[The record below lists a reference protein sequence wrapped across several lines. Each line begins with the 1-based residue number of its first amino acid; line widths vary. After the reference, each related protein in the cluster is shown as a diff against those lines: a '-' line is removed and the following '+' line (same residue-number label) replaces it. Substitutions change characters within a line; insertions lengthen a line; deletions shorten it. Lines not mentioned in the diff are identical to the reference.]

1 MIGVGIDVSKLKSTI
16 CILNEYGEVL
26 QTPYEISHT
35 ETDLKELSK
44 SIKGYGGK
52 NDVRVVMEATGAYIR
67 PILYYLLDE
76 DIFVSEIN
84 PLAMKKYRADINF
97 RGVKNDRIDAMAIAQ
112 YTVEKWN
119 RLKEYQR
126 ADNEY
131 AAMKALSRQYLSYMK
146 PHVILTQNLDHL
158 IDQVMPGIKKE
169 FDGYDSV
176 TGKDRLADFLEE
188 FRHYDYITSLG
199 PKKFEERFDK
209 WAKKKGYHPRQNKPN
224 KIYSLAKEGIP
235 TLAYDPTSRLLV
247 EQAVA
252 ALKGLNQVL
261 YQIFPCKTACTIY
274 FENKNRN
281 VKIDGY
287 VETLEGDLFSMQER
301 IQISIICPRPY
312 FEDLNAIYTE
322 ISTTIKR
329 FSFPFSISQP
339 IPLGEVLDT
348 PHAFITNFGD
358 TDTGFTLTG
367 EITKALTTFTITNLT
382 TGAYFTLNYAFAA
395 GDIITLCTIQ
405 GRLSVQ
411 IQRSGAVINLLNKV
425 DENSSW
431 IKLQAGYNDLTF
443 SCGEED
449 PDFPLAI
456 TALWLYGGV

>member
-44 SIKGYGGK
+44 RIKGHGGK
-52 NDVRVVMEATGAYIR
+52 NDVRVVMEATGAYGR
-67 PILYYLLDE
+67 PVLYYLLNE

-97 RGVKNDRIDAMAIAQ
+97 RGVKNDSIDAMAIAQ
-112 YTVEKWN
+112 YAVEKWN

-169 FDGYDSV
+169 FDGYDPV

-199 PKKFEERFDK
+199 PKKFEERFNK

-252 ALKGLNQVL
+252 ALKSLNQVL
-261 YQIFPCKTACTIY
+261 YKILAQIRELAEK
-274 FENKNRN
+274 
-281 VKIDGY
+281 
-287 VETLEGDLFSMQER
+287 
-301 IQISIICPRPY
+301 RPEY
-312 FEDLNAIYTE
+312 AAVRAM
-322 ISTTIKR
+322 S
-329 FSFPFSISQP
+329 
-339 IPLGEVLDT
+339 GV
-348 PHAFITNFGD
+348 GD
-358 TDTGFTLTG
+358 TLAPLLIAEVGDPRRYHSGDALIACVGIDVPPYESGQYKASERKITRKGSKQLRKLGYLLVKNLRKIKPTKDTAVYDYYLKKKSEGKKDKQAIVAAMNKFFRIYYARSM
-367 EITKALTTFTITNLT
+367 E
-382 TGAYFTLNYAFAA
+382 AY
-395 GDIITLCTIQ
+395 
-405 GRLSVQ
+405 
-411 IQRSGAVINLLNKV
+411 RS
-425 DENSSW
+425 
-431 IKLQAGYNDLTF
+431 
-443 SCGEED
+443 
-449 PDFPLAI
+449 
-456 TALWLYGGV
+456 

>member
-52 NDVRVVMEATGAYIR
+52 NDVRVVMEATGAYSR
-67 PILYYLLDE
+67 PVLYYLLDE
-76 DIFVSEIN
+76 GIFVSEIN

-97 RGVKNDRIDAMAIAQ
+97 RGVKNDSIDAMAIAQ
-112 YTVEKWN
+112 YTIEKWN
-119 RLKEYQR
+119 KLKEYQR
-126 ADNEY
+126 ADKEY

-146 PHVILTQNLDHL
+146 PHVALVQNLDHL

-169 FDGYDSV
+169 FDGYDPV

-199 PKKFEERFDK
+199 PKKFDERFSK
-209 WAKKKGYHPRQNKPN
+209 WAKKKGYRPRQNKSD

-261 YQIFPCKTACTIY
+261 YQILTQIRELAEKRPEYEAVRAMSGVGDVLAPLLVAEVGDPRRYHSGDALIACIGIDVPPYDSGQFKASDRKITRKGSKQLRKLGYLLVKNLRKIKPAKDTAVYDYYLKKKSEGKKDKQAIVAAMNKFFRIY
-274 FENKNRN
+274 YAR
-281 VKIDGY
+281 
-287 VETLEGDLFSMQER
+287 SME
-301 IQISIICPRPY
+301 
-312 FEDLNAIYTE
+312 
-322 ISTTIKR
+322 
-329 FSFPFSISQP
+329 
-339 IPLGEVLDT
+339 
-348 PHAFITNFGD
+348 
-358 TDTGFTLTG
+358 
-367 EITKALTTFTITNLT
+367 
-382 TGAYFTLNYAFAA
+382 AY
-395 GDIITLCTIQ
+395 
-405 GRLSVQ
+405 
-411 IQRSGAVINLLNKV
+411 RS
-425 DENSSW
+425 
-431 IKLQAGYNDLTF
+431 
-443 SCGEED
+443 
-449 PDFPLAI
+449 
-456 TALWLYGGV
+456 

>member
-26 QTPYEISHT
+26 KAPYEISHT

-44 SIKGYGGK
+44 RIKGHGGK
-52 NDVRVVMEATGAYIR
+52 NDVRVVMEATGAYGR
-67 PILYYLLDE
+67 PVLYYLLNE

-97 RGVKNDRIDAMAIAQ
+97 RGVKNDSIDAMAIAQ
-112 YTVEKWN
+112 YTIEKWN
-119 RLKEYQR
+119 KLKEYQR

-146 PHVILTQNLDHL
+146 PHVALTQNLDHL

-169 FDGYDSV
+169 FDGYDPG

-209 WAKKKGYHPRQNKPN
+209 WAKKKGYRPRQNKSG

-261 YQIFPCKTACTIY
+261 YQILTQIRELAEKRPEYEAVRAMSGVGDVLAPLLVAEVGDPRRYHSGDALIACIGIDVPPYDSGQFKASERRITRKGSKQLRKLGYLLVKNLRKIKPTKDTAVYDYYLKKKSEGKKDKQAIVAAMNKFFRIY
-274 FENKNRN
+274 YARSM
-281 VKIDGY
+281 
-287 VETLEGDLFSMQER
+287 ET
-301 IQISIICPRPY
+301 Y
-312 FEDLNAIYTE
+312 
-322 ISTTIKR
+322 
-329 FSFPFSISQP
+329 
-339 IPLGEVLDT
+339 
-348 PHAFITNFGD
+348 
-358 TDTGFTLTG
+358 
-367 EITKALTTFTITNLT
+367 
-382 TGAYFTLNYAFAA
+382 
-395 GDIITLCTIQ
+395 
-405 GRLSVQ
+405 
-411 IQRSGAVINLLNKV
+411 RS
-425 DENSSW
+425 
-431 IKLQAGYNDLTF
+431 
-443 SCGEED
+443 
-449 PDFPLAI
+449 
-456 TALWLYGGV
+456 

>member
-44 SIKGYGGK
+44 RIKGHGGK
-52 NDVRVVMEATGAYIR
+52 NDVRVVMEATGAYGR
-67 PILYYLLDE
+67 PVLYYLLNE

-97 RGVKNDRIDAMAIAQ
+97 RGVKNDSIDAMAIAQ
-112 YTVEKWN
+112 YAVEKWN

-146 PHVILTQNLDHL
+146 PHVILTQNLDHP
-158 IDQVMPGIKKE
+158 IDQVLPGIKKE
-169 FDGYDSV
+169 FDGYDPV

-199 PKKFEERFDK
+199 PKKFEERFNK

-252 ALKGLNQVL
+252 ALKSLNQVL
-261 YQIFPCKTACTIY
+261 YKILAQIRELAEK
-274 FENKNRN
+274 
-281 VKIDGY
+281 
-287 VETLEGDLFSMQER
+287 
-301 IQISIICPRPY
+301 RPEY
-312 FEDLNAIYTE
+312 AAVRAM
-322 ISTTIKR
+322 S
-329 FSFPFSISQP
+329 
-339 IPLGEVLDT
+339 GV
-348 PHAFITNFGD
+348 GD
-358 TDTGFTLTG
+358 TLAPLLIAEVGDPRRYHSGDALIACVGIDVPPYESGQYKASERKITRKGSKQLRKLGYLLVKNLRKIKPTKDTAVYDYYLKKKSEGKKDKQAIVAAMNKFFRIYYARSM
-367 EITKALTTFTITNLT
+367 E
-382 TGAYFTLNYAFAA
+382 AY
-395 GDIITLCTIQ
+395 
-405 GRLSVQ
+405 
-411 IQRSGAVINLLNKV
+411 RS
-425 DENSSW
+425 
-431 IKLQAGYNDLTF
+431 
-443 SCGEED
+443 
-449 PDFPLAI
+449 
-456 TALWLYGGV
+456 